1 MKKVFVVRRT
11 DKISY
16 DEYDSC
22 VIIADSLEE
31 VEKIL
36 NTKNK
41 PLENGRWLQYWD
53 KGERE
58 IEEIDLSICD
68 SMEVVASFNAG

>member
-1 MKKVFVVRRT
+1 MKKVFIVRRT

-36 NTKNK
+36 NTKNT
-41 PLENGRWLQYWD
+41 PLENGRWLQYRD

-58 IEEIDLSICD
+58 IEEIDLSTCD
-68 SMEVVASFNAG
+68 SMEVIASFNAG